1 MRTFYLL
8 FALFLAAL
16 NLRPAIT
23 SVSPLLESIQASLGM
38 SGMTASLL
46 TTLPV
51 LCMGV
56 FAPFAATISKRFG
69 LERAIFLSLVLITI
83 ATFMRGAI
91 SSAVLL
97 IATAFLAGVGI
108 GIAGPLLSGFIKQYF
123 PGRPGLVSIYSA
135 ALVVGA
141 GIAAGVSVPIYEAA
155 RFNWGTSLAVWGLLG
170 AAAVFVWLKLA
181 FNKHTYV
188 KEAKAAL
195 PIRNKRA
202 LLMTLFFGLMATVFY
217 TTTAWAGPIVISM
230 GYSTAVAG
238 TMVTVFQ
245 LIQIPV
251 SLTLPSFVSKYGY
264 LTASLVICSL
274 FELTGLLILL
284 FGGHPLAGMV
294 FIGMGAGGLFP
305 LAIMLPIV
313 ETRTAD
319 EASSLSALNQGGGYV
334 LAAFG
339 PLLVGGM
346 YDYFNSFTP
355 ALLFMGGLVVSM
367 IVVQLAL
374 GKSKLDERL
383 KEG

>member
-1 MRTFYLL
+1 
-8 FALFLAAL
+8 
-16 NLRPAIT
+16 
-23 SVSPLLESIQASLGM
+23 
-38 SGMTASLL
+38 
-46 TTLPV
+46 
-51 LCMGV
+51 MGV

-69 LERAIFLSLVLITI
+69 LERAIFLSLVLITV
-83 ATFMRGAI
+83 ATFMRGTI
-91 SSAVLL
+91 SSAILL

-155 RFNWGTSLAVWGLLG
+155 SFNWRTSLAVWGLLG
-170 AAAVFVWLKLA
+170 AAAVFVWVKLA

-251 SLTLPSFVSKYGY
+251 SLTLPSFVAKYGY

-274 FELTGLLILL
+274 FELTACSFSCLEVTLLQ
-284 FGGHPLAGMV
+284 V
-294 FIGMGAGGLFP
+294 WC
-305 LAIMLPIV
+305 
-313 ETRTAD
+313 
-319 EASSLSALNQGGGYV
+319 
-334 LAAFG
+334 
-339 PLLVGGM
+339 LLVW
-346 YDYFNSFTP
+346 
-355 ALLFMGGLVVSM
+355 
-367 IVVQLAL
+367 VQEVC
-374 GKSKLDERL
+374 SH
-383 KEG
+383 